1 MGKDEETEIA
11 VECSVLD
18 IRFSFDVG
26 RSMLDV
32 GRSFFNI
39 TCERLQ
45 NNLAL
50 MDPLPQHVNA
60 PTQNGEEQSTPG
72 LYPELVLAV
81 PPSTGY

>member
-18 IRFSFDVG
+18 IRFLFDVR
-26 RSMLDV
+26 RSTFDV
-32 GRSFFNI
+32 RRSSFNI

-50 MDPLPQHVNA
+50 MGSRGSGVTENL
-60 PTQNGEEQSTPG
+60 SR
-72 LYPELVLAV
+72 
-81 PPSTGY
+81 